1 MTGEMTGLPAR
12 RLGAVFVAGG
22 LLLNFPLLLLWDVP
36 LQVAGLPL
44 LPLALFLLWV
54 TLIGLLAWLLEGED
68 GPASPETRS
77 TDGVDPP

>member
-44 LPLALFLLWV
+44 LPLALFLLWG

-77 TDGVDPP
+77 TDGIDPP

>member
-1 MTGEMTGLPAR
+1 MTGDMTGRPGR

-44 LPLALFLLWV
+44 LPLALFLLWGI
-54 TLIGLLAWLLEGED
+54 LIGLLAWLLEGAGTGD
-68 GPASPETRS
+68 PADSP
-77 TDGVDPP
+77 